1 MAERNR
7 SYSAAELAAAR
18 QIAEHAAAAAAPLP
32 GLVASG
38 DVDAILTAIAD
49 AQHTM
54 AALSAQ
60 IQAIQREHTPD

>member
-1 MAERNR
+1 MAERTHA
-7 SYSAAELAAAR
+7 YSAAELAAAT
-18 QIAEHAAAAAAPLP
+18 QIAERAAAAVAPLP

-54 AALSAQ
+54 AALTAQ
-60 IQAIQREHTPD
+60 LQAMQREHTPD